1 MKIMQNCSNN
11 SYLCAGFVSCST
23 GSATIISGTVTGG
36 DSLSQGGTFQK
47 LEVPFTES
55 NPDNTVGNNTF
66 QDPNLYGFDEGQ
78 NVDITVDLAV
88 DILADGLGGGG
99 PGIVSQ
105 GSTVA
110 SHYIFF
116 DPSGNTTQMGS
127 VTFDSAIFG
136 IITSTSN
143 LAASDFLIN
152 TGVDC
157 LNPAARGLEAGDIV
171 TISGLNTISVGW
183 FASTPGD
190 YIRVLTDFSPAAV
203 VPVPAAVWFF
213 PSGLLGLIG
222 VAKRKKL
229 IQY

>member
-1 MKIMQNCSNN
+1 M
-11 SYLCAGFVSCST
+11 
-23 GSATIISGTVTGG
+23 
-36 DSLSQGGTFQK
+36 SQGGTFQK

-99 PGIVSQ
+99 GPGIVSQ

-110 SHYIFF
+110 SHYNFF
-116 DPSGNTTQMGS
+116 DPNGNTTQMGS

-136 IITSTSN
+136 IIMSTSN

-152 TGVDC
+152 TGVDY

-171 TISGLNTISVGW
+171 TISGLNTISVDW

-213 PSGLLGLIG
+213 SSGLLGLIG